1 MSSKVSRQQLLD
13 LLDAFC
19 DVWAGAPSATDAPLF
34 TEDIELFSSHSGNAQ
49 GRVQVLSML
58 RSDFIGSRTVRIS
71 STNRVPR
78 GNDNESMIGGYILGE
93 LEPSQ
98 ESTDNRAATFGGVI
112 TLSLEGGAEQLR
124 IRSIRF
130 QLNFAQGNLSLLN
143 GWTLPAMDR
152 AWKPGD
158 PPAVIVS
165 ELDSPWHRIP
175 ASELP
180 TTDEEAI
187 IEAWYRYA
195 WALDQAD
202 FVLFDKSFSDNVEAE
217 LTPMGRMKGR
227 RTLLATLK
235 AFRLPWPWMKHYGE
249 PIRVDLGID
258 GRSAALVVARIIPGQ
273 THAPDGKRIY
283 GAHYRINAIQEDG
296 NFWRIGQMEYI
307 PGWISVE

>member
-1 MSSKVSRQQLLD
+1 MSSKVFRQQLLD
-13 LLDAFC
+13 LLTTFC
-19 DVWAGAPSATDAPLF
+19 DVWAGAPSVTDAPLF
-34 TEDIELFSSHSGNAQ
+34 TEDVELISSHRGNAK
-49 GRVQVLSML
+49 GRDQVLSML
-58 RSDFIGSRTVRIS
+58 RSDFTDSRPVRICV
-71 STNRVPR
+71 TNRVPR
-78 GNDNESMIGGYILGE
+78 ANGSESMIGGYVLGE

-98 ESTDNRAATFGGVI
+98 ERADKGGATFGGVI
-112 TLSLEGGAEQLR
+112 TLSLEGLPEQLR

-143 GWTLPAMDR
+143 GWALPPMER

-165 ELDSPWHRIP
+165 ELDAPWHKIP

-187 IEAWYRYA
+187 VEAWYRYA

-202 FVLFDKSFSDNVEAE
+202 FVLFDKSFSDTVEAE
-217 LTPMGRMKGR
+217 LTPMGRMKGH
-227 RTLLATLK
+227 RTLIGTLK
-235 AFRLPWPWMKHYGE
+235 AFRMPWPWMKHYGE
-249 PIRVDLGID
+249 PLRVDVGPD
-258 GRSAALVVARIIPGQ
+258 GRTAALVIARIIPGQ

-283 GAHYRINAIQEDG
+283 GAHYRINALQEDG
-296 NFWRIGQMEYI
+296 NAWRISQMEYF